1 MLNHLVHAFNQNII
15 EGLIAIKIL
24 VVEDEAEI
32 RDVIV
37 AYFRREGWKVDVTPN
52 GNEALQMFD
61 YQKHDLV
68 ILDLKLEGLAGEEVC
83 QLIREKS
90 KAPIIMLTSKS
101 LETDIIKGLNL
112 GADDYIVKPF
122 RVKELV
128 ARVKAIARRTKMDQE
143 QRTTLSFDDGALRVN
158 LSTKEVFVEN
168 QLVRLTNTEYKL
180 LSVFV
185 NEPMK
190 LFNRSDLM
198 YKALGYRFHE
208 DGRSLDVHIKNLR
221 KKIEREPR
229 TPEYVETVVGI
240 GYRFAKKPDE

>member
-1 MLNHLVHAFNQNII
+1 MTIR
-15 EGLIAIKIL
+15 IL

-37 AYFRREGWKVDVTPN
+37 AYFQREGWQVDVTPN
-52 GNEALQMFD
+52 GFEALQMFD
-61 YQKHDLV
+61 YEQHDLV
-68 ILDLKLEGLAGEEVC
+68 VLDLKLEGLAGEEVC
-83 QLIREKS
+83 KLIREKS

-101 LETDIIKGLNL
+101 LESDIIKGLNL

-128 ARVKAIARRTKMDQE
+128 ARVKAIIRRIEMDQE
-143 QRTTLSFDDGALRVN
+143 QKTVLRFNNGALVVN
-158 LSTKEVFVEN
+158 LSTKEVFVNNE
-168 QLVRLTNTEYKL
+168 LVHLTNTEYKL

-185 NEPMK
+185 TSPMK

-198 YKALGYRFHE
+198 YQALGYRFYE

-221 KKIEREPR
+221 SKIEREPR
-229 TPEYVETVVGI
+229 NPEYVQTVVGV
-240 GYRFAKKPDE
+240 GYRFAKKPDDE